1 MGAICRQLKMWNG
14 FVGPLP
20 EVPRSLAFVCLDKVS
35 LFSHGCLGTQYVDQA
50 GLELI
55 EIHLPLPLECWD
67 KRHVLPYR
75 ACQRFLEVG
84 ALAGVVPSL
93 STVTLSLYS
102 TDICQSEKLLNN
114 VNLLPTMAE

>member
-1 MGAICRQLKMWNG
+1 MPASEWAGPATGEASLTDHACIKAAMGAICRQLKMWNG

-55 EIHLPLPLECWD
+55 EICLPLSP
-67 KRHVLPYR
+67 
-75 ACQRFLEVG
+75 
-84 ALAGVVPSL
+84 
-93 STVTLSLYS
+93 
-102 TDICQSEKLLNN
+102 
-114 VNLLPTMAE
+114 